1 MSYLYCWHRPHWSLR
16 WGARVGPELA
26 WDAAAGAAPGT
37 AGARRRTAGTAATE
51 AGGPAAPR
59 PPRTAAAA
67 PAARPPAPCRRC
79 PSRAAPISCPPAH
92 LRTDPMPES
101 HRTVCFLESLRRR
114 HYTMHYGAR
123 VASARYYGVLGPTRR
138 ARHCHGAPGG
148 GATYPPYP
156 PPLHKLILRLLH
168 IIDLFLR
175 QYIAPAAKRFQTLC
189 HEVTDLY

>member
-16 WGARVGPELA
+16 WGARVGPAPA

-114 HYTMHYGAR
+114 HYTSTMAR
-123 VASARYYGVLGPTRR
+123 ASRPLGTTECSARH
-138 ARHCHGAPGG
+138 A
-148 GATYPPYP
+148 
-156 PPLHKLILRLLH
+156 
-168 IIDLFLR
+168 
-175 QYIAPAAKRFQTLC
+175 APATAMARPGAGPPTPPTPHHC
-189 HEVTDLY
+189 TN